1 MAIQH
6 NLPKATTPPPAASG
20 GAAGGVQR
28 PGHASRQATTQGQG
42 SQLAPSGFSQPV
54 DATAFSLT
62 DAAEELSLHM
72 AHKVEEKHHSERK
85 FAPERARRVVHADE
99 VVDAM
104 QQSHEPDA
112 HAKLVELTKHLLAGH
127 EGPRKLVTQ
136 SYRDVTQ
143 QFLALQYALRQGERE
158 RAPDSTLERLRTA
171 IADLE
176 SDHGP
181 SIRAGLNA
189 LPAAADFAGTA
200 EGVGTFLDTYRDIV
214 LGEPSL
220 SQTLATSLERFGG
233 DNIEKAIR
241 QLTSALGADL
251 AAVEPST
258 QISRL
263 SALVSDLYKLE
274 VMITALEDCAE
285 IASTMN
291 SRGYTAVVRDP
302 LLTDIVAI
310 TDSRWVDA
318 HTIEGL
324 AAKRAVDRLPDQIDF
339 LKSVR
344 AIFRQ
349 FPVHSYPDKETRN
362 AVLDANQAALD
373 IIIAK
378 EDEE

>member
-1 MAIQH
+1 MPTLQ
-6 NLPKATTPPPAASG
+6 NQPRMPTPAPGAVG
-20 GAAGGVQR
+20 GAAVAKR
-28 PGHASRQATTQGQG
+28 ADLDLALPLPGQAGQV
-42 SQLAPSGFSQPV
+42 APSGASPAL
-54 DATAFSLT
+54 DTDAFSLT
-62 DAAEELSLHM
+62 DAAEELSLGM
-72 AHKVEEKHHSERK
+72 AHKVEEKHHTERK

-127 EGPRKLVTQ
+127 DGPRKLVTQ

-143 QFLALQYALRQGERE
+143 QYLALQYALRQGERQQT
-158 RAPDSTLERLRTA
+158 PDNKLERLRTA

-189 LPAAADFAGTA
+189 LPAAAEFARTA

-214 LGEPSL
+214 LGAPSL

-258 QISRL
+258 QLSRL
-263 SALVSDLYKLE
+263 NALVSDLYKLE
-274 VMITALEDCAE
+274 VMITALESCAE
-285 IASTMN
+285 IASAMN
-291 SRGYTAVVRDP
+291 SRGYMAVARDP

-318 HTIEGL
+318 NTIEGL
-324 AAKRAVDRLPDQIDF
+324 AAKRAVDPLPDRIDF

-344 AIFRQ
+344 NIFRQ
-349 FPVHSYPDKETRN
+349 FPVHSYPDKETRD

-373 IIIAK
+373 INIAK
-378 EDEE
+378 EDEA

>member
-1 MAIQH
+1 
-6 NLPKATTPPPAASG
+6 
-20 GAAGGVQR
+20 
-28 PGHASRQATTQGQG
+28 
-42 SQLAPSGFSQPV
+42 
-54 DATAFSLT
+54 
-62 DAAEELSLHM
+62 M
-72 AHKVEEKHHSERK
+72 AHKVEEKHHTERK

-127 EGPRKLVTQ
+127 DGPRKLVTQ

-143 QFLALQYALRQGERE
+143 QYLALQYALRQGERQQT
-158 RAPDSTLERLRTA
+158 PDNKLERLRTA

-189 LPAAADFAGTA
+189 PPAAAEFARTA

-214 LGEPSL
+214 LGAPSL

-258 QISRL
+258 QLSRL
-263 SALVSDLYKLE
+263 NALVSDLYKLE
-274 VMITALEDCAE
+274 VMITALESCAE
-285 IASTMN
+285 IASAMN
-291 SRGYTAVVRDP
+291 SRGYMAVARDP

-318 HTIEGL
+318 NTIGGWPRN
-324 AAKRAVDRLPDQIDF
+324 APWTRCPTGSTF
-339 LKSVR
+339 KSVR
-344 AIFRQ
+344 NIFRQ
-349 FPVHSYPDKETRN
+349 FPVHSYPDKETRD

-373 IIIAK
+373 INIAK
-378 EDEE
+378 EDEA